1 MALMAHDIQCVALKQ
16 LETALRLYFEREDY
30 YSVITLAGAA
40 EEVFGSLLF
49 EKLKD
54 TLCEYFEH
62 EGNDSAMT
70 SIDSLVEVIKRY
82 LKKLEDNN
90 KLCEEILEKL
100 RDDEEPTGL
109 QTKLQHGRGEEK
121 KFLRDMEGIVNEEL
135 LEVSSA
141 NSDEKKEGL
150 KNLLENLRNIFNSHK
165 PTLGSLTDA
174 GVEIGNLLDGETP
187 SRRGVIGAA
196 NNVKNI
202 LKHGLLDETNIVEFD
217 APEEA
222 KGMLDRAISNY
233 FQLTSNLTPAME
245 RFCNE
250 DMYVQDRPEVRLLS
264 EDDEEF
270 SATQ

>member
-49 EKLKD
+49 KKLKD

-62 EGNDSAMT
+62 EGNDSAIT

-90 KLCEEILEKL
+90 KLCEEILGKL

-109 QTKLQHGRGEEK
+109 QSKLQHGRGEEK
-121 KFLRDMEGIVNEEL
+121 KFLRDMEGIINKE

-141 NSDEKKEGL
+141 NSDEKNDGL
-150 KNLLENLRNIFNSHK
+150 KNLLENLRNVFNSHK

-202 LKHGLLDETNIVEFD
+202 LKHGLLGETNIVEFD

-222 KGMLDRAISNY
+222 KDMLDRAISNY
-233 FQLTSNLTPAME
+233 SQLTGNPTPEME
-245 RFCNE
+245 RFQG
-250 DMYVQDRPEVRLLS
+250 MHVQDSPEIRLPS
-264 EDDEEF
+264 EEDEES